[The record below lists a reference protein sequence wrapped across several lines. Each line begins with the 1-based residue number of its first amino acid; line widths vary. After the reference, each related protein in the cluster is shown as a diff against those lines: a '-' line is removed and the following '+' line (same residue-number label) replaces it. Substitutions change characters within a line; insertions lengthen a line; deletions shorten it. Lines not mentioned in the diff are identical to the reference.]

1 MKKYGFVYETT
12 NKVNGMKYIGKCIY
26 SRKNNWET
34 YLGSG
39 VYLKRA
45 IKKYGKSNFERIILA
60 EADSE
65 EELNELEEYYI
76 KKYNA
81 VESPNYYNVKYTSI
95 GGDVFTNH
103 PRKEEIRKMRVKQMT
118 GKGNHQ
124 YGKPKSEKMI
134 NSVKKAN
141 SRKVSIDGVVY
152 NSQREASKALG
163 INTTTLSYRL
173 DSDNFPTYIRL
184 DPKKKKE
191 PPKDISYLQ
200 TRISVDGVEYSSMKA
215 AAEHLGIHSSTVA
228 SRVRN
233 KNFPNYKRL

>member
-95 GGDVFTNH
+95 GARRYRQAKPAPIFRPQARGRYPMWNAGQC
-103 PRKEEIRKMRVKQMT
+103 RCRRVPLRAPLHWNWFAT
-118 GKGNHQ
+118 GRTG
-124 YGKPKSEKMI
+124 
-134 NSVKKAN
+134 A
-141 SRKVSIDGVVY
+141 R
-152 NSQREASKALG
+152 
-163 INTTTLSYRL
+163 
-173 DSDNFPTYIRL
+173 
-184 DPKKKKE
+184 
-191 PPKDISYLQ
+191 
-200 TRISVDGVEYSSMKA
+200 
-215 AAEHLGIHSSTVA
+215 
-228 SRVRN
+228 
-233 KNFPNYKRL
+233 